1 MSDQER
7 ISPYNTNA
15 NQADKELKLI
25 KKYKSTLMMAN
36 NQKTFGL
43 NILIF

>member
-1 MSDQER
+1 MQ
-7 ISPYNTNA
+7 

>member
-15 NQADKELKLI
+15 KSSRQGIKIN